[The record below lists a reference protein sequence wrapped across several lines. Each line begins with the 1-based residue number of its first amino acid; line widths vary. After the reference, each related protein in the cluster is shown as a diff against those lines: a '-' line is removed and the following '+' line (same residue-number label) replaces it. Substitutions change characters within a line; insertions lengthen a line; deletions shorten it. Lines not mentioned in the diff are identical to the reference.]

1 MDDPRMA
8 TALEAI
14 ANLDLAGADPRALR
28 LLDQIEARAP
38 GTVQRAAARL
48 DLRRV
53 VRVSGAR

>member
-14 ANLDLAGADPRALR
+14 ANLDLAGADPRAVR

-38 GTVQRAAARL
+38 GTVHRAAARL
-48 DLRRV
+48 ELQRIVLVCGGR
-53 VRVSGAR
+53 